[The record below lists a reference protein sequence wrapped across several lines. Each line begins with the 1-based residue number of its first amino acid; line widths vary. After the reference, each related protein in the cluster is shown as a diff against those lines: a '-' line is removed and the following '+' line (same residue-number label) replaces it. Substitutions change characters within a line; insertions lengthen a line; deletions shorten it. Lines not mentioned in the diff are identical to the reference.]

1 MESQIELKLKKNIQK
16 KTYDKTKILFV
27 LKKIF
32 KNEFSSKNLLQNVD
46 SVRFIEIL
54 IQIERKFNIKID
66 DSDISPKNFK
76 NLETLSDLIIKSLK

>member
-1 MESQIELKLKKNIQK
+1 MKKNIQK
-16 KTYDKTKILFV
+16 KTYDKTKILFL

-54 IQIERKFNIKID
+54 IQIERKFNVKID